1 MNGKLRAFLLFL
13 ITLIVLGAIGFA
25 LYTLRGLD
33 GLPLIGGKTE
43 KPAAETPVPVETAEP
58 VETEV
63 PAETPEVTPEVT
75 PEPAPEV
82 VEPTVQ
88 PDEAV
93 SSLTGQLNTES
104 FGTLRYRSEILGP
117 NQGEE
122 SDSVT
127 LGHVYSNMGKI
138 RVQFLNADGS
148 AFQEPIEVDYAAENL
163 YQEPRVADLNGD
175 RSDELVLLLR
185 TFEDERAVL
194 LFAYNPDTASYERV
208 GIIQN
213 DVITWSSGFD
223 ASSNQIWYRHGT
235 RTIQYDCYELQGTRL
250 VLVRR
255 LEDNR
260 LGSAEERFTEYTV
273 DGSRMLI
280 VQEKVPAS
288 DIDHNKWSFVN
299 FN

>member
-1 MNGKLRAFLLFL
+1 MNGKMRAFLLFL

-33 GLPLIGGKTE
+33 GLPLIGRKTA
-43 KPAAETPVPVETAEP
+43 KPAAETPVP
-58 VETEV
+58 TEV
-63 PAETPEVTPEVT
+63 VEPEVTVAPAETPVPEVT

-148 AFQEPIEVDYAAENL
+148 AFQDPIEVDYAAENL

-175 RSDELVLLLR
+175 GSDELVLLLR
-185 TFEDERAVL
+185 TYEEERAVL
-194 LFAYNPDTASYERV
+194 LFAYNPDTAVYERV

-260 LGSAEERFTEYTV
+260 LGSAEERFTEYAV
-273 DGSRMLI
+273 AGDSLLKEQAGVS
-280 VQEKVPAS
+280 A
-288 DIDHNKWSFVN
+288 DAIDHVKWSFVN

>member
-43 KPAAETPVPVETAEP
+43 KPAAETPVP
-58 VETEV
+58 TEV
-63 PAETPEVTPEVT
+63 AEPEVTEAPEETPAPEVT
-75 PEPAPEV
+75 PEPTSEA

-88 PDEAV
+88 PEEAV
-93 SSLTGQLNTES
+93 SSLSGQLSTER
-104 FGTLRYRSEILGP
+104 GTLRYRSEVLGP
-117 NQGEE
+117 NQGSEE

-148 AFQEPIEVDYAAENL
+148 DFQEPIEVDYAAENL

-175 RSDELVLLLR
+175 GSDELVLLLR

-194 LFAYNPDTASYERV
+194 LFAYNPDAAAYERV
-208 GIIQN
+208 GIVQN

-223 ASSNQIWYRHGT
+223 AASNQIWYRHGT
-235 RTIQYDCYELQGTRL
+235 RTIQYDCYELQGMRL

-260 LGSAEERFTEYTV
+260 LGSAEERYTEYAV
-273 DGSRMLI
+273 AGDSLLKEQAGVS
-280 VQEKVPAS
+280 A
-288 DIDHNKWSFVN
+288 DAIDHSKWSFVN

>member
-43 KPAAETPVPVETAEP
+43 KPAAETPVPTEATEP
-58 VETEV
+58 VETEA
-63 PAETPEVTPEVT
+63 PAETPEAVPEIVEPT
-75 PEPAPEV
+75 PEP

-93 SSLTGQLNTES
+93 SSLAGQLNTES
-104 FGTLRYRSEILGP
+104 GTLRYRSEILGP
-117 NQGEE
+117 NQGGEE
-122 SDSVT
+122 SDSMT

-175 RSDELVLLLR
+175 GSEELVLILR
-185 TFEDERAVL
+185 TYEDERAVL
-194 LFAYNPDTASYERV
+194 LFAFNPDASAYERV

-213 DVITWSSGFD
+213 DVLTWSSGFD
-223 ASSNQIWYRHGT
+223 TASNQIWYRHGT
-235 RTIQYDCYELQGTRL
+235 RTIQYDCFELQGMRL

-260 LGSAEERFTEYTV
+260 LGSAEERYTEYAV
-273 DGSRMLI
+273 AGDSLLKEQAGVS
-280 VQEKVPAS
+280 A
-288 DIDHNKWSFVN
+288 DAIDHSKWSFVN